1 MKARTSRFLRGV
13 LWALLG
19 LLAAAVV
26 ATGALWLWA
35 GTEGSL
41 ATALRWAGHQQPLA
55 AENVSGTLRHGGA
68 IARLVWETDN
78 LVVEARNVRLRWQPW
93 ALLSGQLQ
101 LDNVSADSLRV
112 HDRRAPAPPGG
123 PPAAIVLPFKL
134 VLDEFT
140 LGRFDW
146 VGPPA
151 FTATGIAGKYEYN
164 GVQHS
169 VQLDSVQI
177 ASGRY
182 AGKAALAARGKLE
195 LSAQLTGTVTAV
207 LPGGSTLPLSF
218 TAQAGGPL
226 TDLRAEASMQA
237 GTATA
242 PGLPQPRARAVAR
255 IMPWAAQP
263 VPEADASF
271 SDLDLAALWPEA
283 PRTQLTGEASARPDA
298 SRTDT
303 WRITTT
309 FVNKLS
315 GPWDR
320 QRIPVERL
328 QAQGEWRAGVAA
340 VRSLRAAVAGG
351 EVEAR
356 GEWTPPPQGS
366 SQPGWKLDAIL
377 KGIDPSL
384 AHSQFAPFPL
394 NGQAKVEGE
403 GTAIAFDAK
412 VQAAGTPARATRKG
426 AEAQLAADL
435 RALRL
440 REAAAQGRWS
450 AGLLQLRT
458 LEVTTDDARLNASLE
473 VRPSAPSG
481 SGTVQLE
488 APGLRASA
496 RGDLRET
503 AGGGEMSVTAS
514 DAAQAL
520 RWLRRLP
527 GMGSLRTAEAAG
539 RAGLDLRWQGGWRDP
554 AVQVRAGIPSLDWRG
569 PAPSNPATTTV
580 LWQLRDAQ
588 ATVDGR
594 LSTARVTL
602 QGQVET
608 QGRKLGLQ
616 AAAQGGQV
624 NARAVRP
631 WDMKSAIW
639 QLDVTQLA
647 LSLQD
652 AALGQGTWRL
662 ATQGKVPVRWGPGK
676 ALETGAGTAL
686 LSAPAGTASHATVQ
700 WQPVRWRNG
709 QLATAGKV
717 TGLPLSW
724 IEIFAGPQLAGA
736 GLSGTLV
743 FDGEWDAVL
752 AETLRVRASLSRS
765 GGDLTVLAESAP
777 GVSTRVAA
785 GVKEARITLVNEG
798 DALTLT
804 ARWDSERAGTAD
816 ARLATRLSRSGEGW
830 AWPDDAPLS
839 GQMRAQL
846 PRIGVWSVLAP
857 PGWRLRGSLGANIA
871 VAGTRAEPSLSG
883 TLQADDLALRSVV
896 DGIEFGNGRLRARL
910 DGTRM
915 LIDEFALQGAGDKGA
930 GGTLTAKGEAG
941 WVDSKPL
948 VRLDAVAE
956 RLKASIRTDRQ
967 VTVSGELKAALQ
979 GAAAELTGKLRVDQ
993 ARILL
998 PDEGTPQLGDDVIVR
1013 KAGATAAGAKAPALA
1028 ASPQA
1033 DTRSNRSLKLAV
1045 QIDLGRDFRVQGKG
1059 IDTRV
1064 AGNLELT
1071 SQAIDAPR
1079 LTGTVN
1085 TVDGQYRA
1093 YGQRL
1098 EIDQGVIR
1106 FTGAIDNPSLDILA
1120 IRPNLTQRVG
1130 VQITGTALL
1139 PRVRLYA
1146 SPDLPDAEKLSWLVV
1161 GRASASGG
1169 AEAALLQQA
1178 ALALL
1183 GSKGGGMSGGLASS
1197 LGLDELSFRG
1207 SSTNSA
1213 GATTEGALT
1222 LGKRFSRN
1230 FYAAY
1235 ERSLSGAL
1243 GTLYVFYDIS
1253 QRITVRGQTG
1263 DQNAVDLIFTFS
1275 YD

>member
-1 MKARTSRFLRGV
+1 MKAPASRLLRGV
-13 LWALLG
+13 LWALPG
-19 LLAAAVV
+19 LFAAAVL
-26 ATGALWLWA
+26 ATAALWLWA
-35 GTEGSL
+35 GSEGSL
-41 ATALRWAGHQQPLA
+41 ATALRWAGQRQPLA
-55 AENVSGTLRHGGA
+55 AENVSGTLRHGGTV
-68 IARLVWETDN
+68 ARLAWETDN
-78 LVVEARNVRLRWQPW
+78 LAVEARGVRLKWQPW

-101 LDNVSADSLRV
+101 LDNVSAESLRV

-123 PPAAIVLPFKL
+123 PPVAIVLPLKL
-134 VLDEFT
+134 VLDEFA

-151 FTATGIAGKYEYN
+151 FTATGIAGKYEYD
-164 GVQHS
+164 GARHS
-169 VQLDSVQI
+169 VRLDAVQI

-182 AGKAALAARGKLE
+182 AGKAVLGARDKLE
-195 LSAQLTGTVTAV
+195 LSAQLAGTVTAA
-207 LPGGSTLPLSF
+207 LPGGNALPLSF
-218 TAQAGGPL
+218 TAQASGPL
-226 TDLRAEASMQA
+226 ADLRAQASLQA
-237 GTATA
+237 GTPAA
-242 PGLPQPRARAVAR
+242 PGLAQPNARAAAR

-271 SDLDLAALWPEA
+271 SDLDLAALWPGA
-283 PRTQLTGEASARPDA
+283 PRTQLTGEAAARPDT

-303 WRITTT
+303 WSITTA
-309 FVNKLS
+309 FVNKLA
-315 GPWDR
+315 GPWDGKR
-320 QRIPVERL
+320 VPVERV
-328 QAQGEWRAGVAA
+328 QAQGEWRGGVAA

-351 EVEAR
+351 ELEAR
-356 GEWTPPPQGS
+356 GEWVPAPEGS
-366 SQPGWKLDAIL
+366 SRPGWKLDANL

-394 NGQAKVEGE
+394 NGQAKVEGQGE
-403 GTAIAFDAK
+403 AIAFEAN
-412 VQAAGTPARATRKG
+412 VQAAGTAPRAARKG
-426 AEAQLAADL
+426 ADAQLAADL

-440 REAAAQGRWS
+440 RDAVAQGRWS
-450 AGLLQLRT
+450 EGVLRLRT
-458 LEVTTDDARLNASLE
+458 LRVTTDDARLEASLE
-473 VRPSAPSG
+473 VKPSAPSG

-496 RGDLRET
+496 RGDLRES
-503 AGGGEMSVTAS
+503 AGGGELQVAAP

-520 RWLRRLP
+520 RWLKRLP
-527 GMGSLRTAEAAG
+527 GMGGLRTAEASG
-539 RAGLDLRWQGGWRDP
+539 RADLDLKWQGGWRDP
-554 AVQVRAGIPSLDWRG
+554 AVQARAGVPSLDWRG
-569 PAPSNPATTTV
+569 PAPSSPGATTV
-580 LWQLRDAQ
+580 LWQLREAQ

-594 LSTARVTL
+594 LSAARVAV
-602 QGQVET
+602 QGRVEM
-608 QGRKLGLQ
+608 QGRKLDLQ
-616 AAAQGGQV
+616 AAAQGGQT
-624 NARAVRP
+624 NARAPRP
-631 WDMKSAIW
+631 WDMKAAIW
-639 QLDVTQLA
+639 QLEVTQLA
-647 LSLQD
+647 ISLQD
-652 AALGQGTWRL
+652 AALGQGVWRL
-662 ATQGKVPVRWGPGK
+662 ATQGTVPVRWGPGST
-676 ALETGAGTAL
+676 LETGAGAAL

-700 WQPVRWRNG
+700 WQPVHWRNG
-709 QLATAGKV
+709 RLTTAGKV
-717 TGLPLSW
+717 SGLPLAW

-765 GGDLTVLAESAP
+765 RGDLTVLAESAP

-785 GVKEARITLVNEG
+785 GVKEARVTLVNEG

-830 AWPDDAPLS
+830 SWPDDAPLS
-839 GQMRAQL
+839 GQLRAQL

-871 VAGTRAEPSLSG
+871 VAGTRAAPALSG
-883 TLQADDLALRSVV
+883 TLQADDFALRSVV

-915 LIDEFALQGAGDKGA
+915 LIDDFTLQGAGDKGA
-930 GGTLTAKGEAG
+930 GGTLAAKGEAG
-941 WVDSKPL
+941 WVDGKPL

-998 PDEGTPQLGDDVIVR
+998 PDEGTPQLGDDVVVR
-1013 KAGATAAGAKAPALA
+1013 KAGAAAVGPRAPAQA

-1033 DTRSNRSLKLAV
+1033 DARSGRSLKLAV

-1059 IDTRV
+1059 IDTRL
-1064 AGNLELT
+1064 AGNLDLT
-1071 SQAIDAPR
+1071 GQAVDAPR

-1161 GRASASGG
+1161 GRPSASGG

-1183 GSKGGGMSGGLASS
+1183 GSKSGGMSGGLAAS
-1197 LGLDELSFRG
+1197 LGLDELSYRG

-1253 QRITVRGQTG
+1253 QRITLRGQTG
-1263 DQNAVDLIFTFS
+1263 DENAVDLIFTFS